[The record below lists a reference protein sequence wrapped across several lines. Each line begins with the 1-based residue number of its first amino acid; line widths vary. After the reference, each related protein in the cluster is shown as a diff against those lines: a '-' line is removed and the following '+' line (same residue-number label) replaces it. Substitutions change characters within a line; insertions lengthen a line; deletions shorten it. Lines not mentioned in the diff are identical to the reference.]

1 MSEQAEIHFRR
12 PLKRVIRGSKMPEC
26 ETKPQGEEVKR
37 LRSQLEEKEARI
49 EELEA
54 VQAKYEKQRKEREQQ
69 KEKLLDDLEM
79 ILSSVRTEKAEMME
93 QNEEEM
99 VDLCLR
105 LTEKVLQ
112 HEVEQGRYKIGQIID
127 GALQKIRETS
137 EVHVHV
143 NPGDY
148 DAASE
153 ALQLVTEQR
162 DIDDLQVTKNPDI
175 EPASC
180 RIETETGT
188 VVSDTEKRLEKIEQ
202 ELLKQGNE

>member
-1 MSEQAEIHFRR
+1 MAEYE
-12 PLKRVIRGSKMPEC
+12 PG
-26 ETKPQGEEVKR
+26 PQEGEVKR
-37 LRSQLEEKEARI
+37 LRGKLEEKEARI

-54 VQAKYEKQRKEREQQ
+54 AQAEYEKQREEREQQ
-69 KEKLLDDLEM
+69 KQKLLDDLEM
-79 ILSSVRTEKAEMME
+79 ILSSVRTQKAEMME